1 MNKLMSKWMNIPMN
15 KWTNESITSWTI
27 KWMKNHTNAHINPPS
42 NIAPPPILRIA
53 NTPMTETEISFAR
66 KTAHDDIGEKNT
78 TGHRRGKNENGH
90 PASEED

>member
-1 MNKLMSKWMNIPMN
+1 
-15 KWTNESITSWTI
+15 
-27 KWMKNHTNAHINPPS
+27 MKDHTNAHIHPPNPIHSPS

-53 NTPMTETEISFAR
+53 NIPMIETEISFAR
-66 KTAHDDIGEKNT
+66 KTLHDEIGEKNT